1 MNIYV
6 GNLSRAVTEEDLK
19 LIFDG
24 LGDIVFARF
33 VGLNDDDRARGYA
46 FVHIADEAQA
56 RIAVA
61 ALHGKF
67 LKGLL
72 LIVRVVT
79 DHALEVSILRATL
92 RNEAGVVPVG
102 ERRPNAAH
110 LHLQSL
116 FAVGGTPN

>member
-1 MNIYV
+1 MNIYI
-6 GNLSRAVTEEDLK
+6 GNLSRAVTEDDLK

-24 LGDIVFARF
+24 MGEIVFARF
-33 VGLNDDDRARGYA
+33 VGLNDEDRVRGYA

-56 RIAVA
+56 RLAIH

-72 LIVRVVT
+72 LIVRPVI

-92 RNEAGVVPVG
+92 RSEAGVIPVG

-110 LHLQSL
+110 LHLQPL
-116 FAVGGTPN
+116 MTPTGVPN